1 MKPQSSSIITTS
13 TPERL
18 ALWDRCLDIFRDNLS
33 QEQFKAWFEPITC
46 VSCTDTELILRI
58 PSPFFMEQLEAN
70 YANLIGRTL
79 VKIYGAGIRLS
90 YEFYQIAN
98 DPSTAVRMADSH
110 PSPAVAPRPGATS
123 NPFQTMP
130 QADIDPQLNPR
141 YTFENYCGSSSNQV
155 ARSIGEAIAMDPRC
169 KTFNPLFVFGPPGVG
184 KTHLIQAIGIRI
196 KEKRPETRVLYV
208 TARLFESQYTSAVNH
223 KNPVTHKP
231 ESLIN
236 EFIAFYQSIDVLII
250 DDIQDLIG
258 KKGTQNTFFHIFNH
272 LHQNQK
278 QLILS
283 SDCCPSQME
292 GMEERLLSRFKWGMT
307 AQLDKPDYELRMAV
321 LNQLAAQNGLTI
333 PDEVLRFIASNVTDT
348 VRELEGIVVSL
359 LAHATVLNHEVD
371 LDLARRVLG
380 NSVKVRRKVINFE
393 MVTQAVSAHYGIT
406 PEQIFA
412 KTRKREISDARQI
425 VMYMAKKHAGMSL
438 MAIGHRLDRTHATVL
453 HGCTN
458 IEQRLSIEKTLRDDL
473 DKIEAAILAN

>member
-13 TPERL
+13 APERL

-196 KEKRPETRVLYV
+196 KERNPAAKVLYV
-208 TARLFESQYTSAVNH
+208 TARVFQSQYTTAEAKGTTNSFFH
-223 KNPVTHKP
+223 
-231 ESLIN
+231 
-236 EFIAFYQSIDVLII
+236 FYQSIDTLII
-250 DDIQDLIG
+250 DDIQDLRD
-258 KKGTQNTFFHIFNH
+258 KPKTQNTFFHIFNH
-272 LHQNQK
+272 LHQNGRQ
-278 QLILS
+278 IIMS
-283 SDCCPSQME
+283 SDCSPAEME
-292 GMEERLLSRFKWGMT
+292 GFPERLLTRFRWGMNVK
-307 AQLDKPDYELRMAV
+307 LDAPDMELRRNV
-321 LNQLAAQNGLTI
+321 LIHKAEQDGLSLPEDVINYIAA
-333 PDEVLRFIASNVTDT
+333 NVTDSI
-348 VRELEGIVVSL
+348 RELEGIVVSL
-359 LAHATVLNHEVD
+359 IGRAAVLNIDVD
-371 LDLARRVLG
+371 VDLARNVVA
-380 NSVKVRRKVINFE
+380 NAVRINRRQVNFE
-393 MVTQAVSAHYGIT
+393 VVTSAVCSHYNID
-406 PEQIFA
+406 PDLIFT
-412 KTRKREISDARQI
+412 KSRKREISDARQV
-425 VMYMAKKHAGMSL
+425 VMYLAKKLIRMPL
-438 MAIGHRLDRTHATVL
+438 TAIGARLGRTHATVL
-453 HGCTN
+453 YACKN
-458 IEQRLSIEKTLRDDL
+458 LEERIPL
-473 DKIEAAILAN
+473 DKQLADDVLAIEADINQ